1 MKFLLLLFIVLPIRA
16 NACSGK
22 IQCSLS
28 CYENLHSSLK
38 GSFVM
43 PGRISGYTF
52 SSSRTPYVVIP
63 SKRNGKDGFY
73 SFEFGKSDGSFVAYD
88 PEVAKKLAS
97 GERMELVV
105 DRNKYRGVKT
115 AKIDLGTK
123 GDFSYYTYE
132 NISSELK
139 VTPNQI
145 KLKADRNK
153 TTSEHSVRDEQAEL
167 ALNELLIKTIA
178 TLKPTSGE
186 SAPPWYGRNR
196 NRIIK
201 GINLCLEVISDSDI
215 KKSLSDLASEV
226 CTGTGSPETGCVTK
240 KSGANGQAVSKGTNY

>member
-1 MKFLLLLFIVLPIRA
+1 MKFLLLLFVVLPIRA

-22 IQCSLS
+22 IECSLS
-28 CYENLHSSLK
+28 CYENLHSALK
-38 GSFVM
+38 GSFAM

-52 SSSRTPYVVIP
+52 SSSRTPYVVVP

-73 SFEFGKSDGSFVAYD
+73 SFEFGKSDGSFVTYG
-88 PEVAKKLAS
+88 PEVAKKLAA

-105 DRNKYRGVKT
+105 DRNNYRGVKT
-115 AKIDLGTK
+115 AKIDLGTI
-123 GDFSYYTYE
+123 GEFSYYTYE

-139 VTPNQI
+139 VTPNEI

-153 TTSEHSVRDEQAEL
+153 TTSEHSVRDEQAQV
-167 ALNELLIKTIA
+167 ALTELLKKTIA
-178 TLKPTSGE
+178 TLKPSSGGT
-186 SAPPWYGRNR
+186 APPWYGRNR

-240 KSGANGQAVSKGTNY
+240 KSRANGQAVSKGTNY